1 ACAAS
6 RARLVLALR
15 SCVGAC
21 GLGRCC
27 AFCGCAHRR
36 GDEAGLSRHSRA
48 PGARAARACARAG
61 TRSFAS
67 LASVRVQPAVP
78 SLVPRGRSASA
89 LTAAPHIRTRTTMA
103 APAAMQGET
112 VRLVIMT
119 VLTRLATLVRLM
131 LLPSDE

>member
-1 ACAAS
+1 MTTTTRTSTSGPLSCGDLLGPYRVDSWLGAGGMGEVY
-6 RARLVLALR
+6 RARDTR
-15 SCVGAC
+15 
-21 GLGRCC
+21 LGRTV
-27 AFCGCAHRR
+27 AIKVLP
-36 GDEAGLSRHSRA
+36 E
-48 PGARAARACARAG
+48 
-61 TRSFAS
+61 S
-67 LASVRVQPAVP
+67 LASHPQRVSRFEREA
-78 SLVPRGRSASA
+78 RSASA